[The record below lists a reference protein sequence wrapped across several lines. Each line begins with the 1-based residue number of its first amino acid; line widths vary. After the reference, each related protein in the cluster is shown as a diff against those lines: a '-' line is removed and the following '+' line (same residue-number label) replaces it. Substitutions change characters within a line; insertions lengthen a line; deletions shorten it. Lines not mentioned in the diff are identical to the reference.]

1 VKAVIIGADCRLG
14 LELAAN
20 LQGRDIPFVSI
31 SSRDPV
37 LESVK
42 LLQHA
47 FRYHG
52 ATHIV
57 NALSRELF
65 LGEDANAYKR
75 SLVVIKNLCTAC
87 RAHEASLIH
96 LSDDGMFAGRKNGAY
111 REKDKP
117 DSADP
122 RAARVLKGES
132 YVTKRVPRH
141 IVLRSGPLFAPTG
154 DNLFTLLVQRLEK
167 GHVLECTEDKVCP
180 TPANDVA
187 RVVVAIILQLEC
199 GATPWGVYHYCSSDA
214 ASLYN
219 FAEAVVAL
227 ASQYGRIRRDSV
239 RLQATASVDRNV
251 ILNCHKLLG
260 TFGIKQRPWRAVLP
274 AVVAEYCRT

>member
-1 VKAVIIGADCRLG
+1 MKTVIIGADCRLG

-37 LESVK
+37 LDSVK

-47 FRYHG
+47 FAIHG
-52 ATHIV
+52 ATHVV
-57 NALSRELF
+57 NALSREWF
-65 LGEDANAYKR
+65 QSEDLAAHKR
-75 SLVVIKNLCTAC
+75 ALLLVKNLCKASQLQ
-87 RAHEASLIH
+87 EAALIH
-96 LSDDGMFAGRKNGAY
+96 LSDDSMFGGRKNGAY

-117 DSADP
+117 DSSDP
-122 RAARVLKGES
+122 RAARVLKAER
-132 YVTKRVPRH
+132 YVLKRAPRH
-141 IVLRSGPLFAPTG
+141 IVLRSGPLLAPTG
-154 DNLFTLLVQRLEK
+154 NNLFSMVMQQLER
-167 GHVLECTEDKVCP
+167 GELLECGEDKICP

-187 RVVVAIILQLEC
+187 RVVVAIIVQLDC

-219 FAEAVVAL
+219 LAEAIVAL
-227 ASQYGRIRRDSV
+227 ASQYGRIRRDTVS
-239 RLQATASVDRNV
+239 LAALAALDRNI

-260 TFGIKQRPWRAVLP
+260 TFGIKQRPWRAALP
-274 AVVAEYCRT
+274 SVVAEYCR